1 MSDSTSTLPNFF
13 ENPLYHLALALDYFD
28 SMGESEETQVNNL
41 LENYTTDTP
50 LQANV
55 ETHSPSANEV

>member
-1 MSDSTSTLPNFF
+1 MTDNTLPNFF
-13 ENPLYHLALALDYFD
+13 DNPLYHVAIALDYLY
-28 SMGESEETQVNNL
+28 SMGEAEESQVNNL

-55 ETHSPSANEV
+55 ESHSPSANDL